1 MSASEPANAAPPPDN
16 ELIIGLVGAL
26 GIDLEQICKSIEVV
40 LSEFG
45 YTAHAIRLSR
55 TLASLDW
62 DQDLT
67 SEPFDVY
74 VASHM
79 TAGDRLCSPDC
90 WDRTDAFGLL
100 AVNQIAIKR
109 RAESGTDSPADRQ
122 AYVVR
127 SFKRPEEVERL
138 RSVYGSRFILI
149 AAYAPSNRR
158 GEHLEEQIRESRT
171 KPHSPTPQHTAEDLM
186 RRDENEGIAWGQNVL
201 GTFHLADF
209 FIDATDLAAQVA
221 IASAGGRT
229 RQDLRH
235 RVDLRRAF
243 EILFGHPNRTP
254 TREEFGMFQA
264 AAAMRRSAELR
275 RQVGSAITTAD
286 GDVVAVGVNEV
297 PKPGGGLYWE
307 DDPGDKREFQ
317 LGFDTSDEQKR
328 KIAEQIVD
336 GLASAEMLIE
346 GVDRDAVLAEIGR
359 TDVDSLIEYIRAVH
373 AEMAA
378 IADAAR
384 RGIPVQGCTLFVT
397 TFPCHHCARHI
408 VAAGIN
414 RVVYVSPYSK
424 SMAEELH
431 NDAIVVACE
440 HNDDDPRVRF
450 DPFVGVGPRRY
461 LELFEAP
468 ERKDK
473 LGRTREFTPTSAQ
486 PRLSDLDPWDLRQDE
501 LPYLRRE
508 QLAQE
513 LLQEVMDRH
522 EPKPVV
528 AEEALRN

>member
-1 MSASEPANAAPPPDN
+1 MPAKNAAPPPDN
-16 ELIIGLVGAL
+16 ELIIGLVGAV

-40 LSEFG
+40 LTEFD
-45 YTAHAIRLSR
+45 YAAHPIRLSQ
-55 TLASLDW
+55 TLGSLDW
-62 DQDLT
+62 DQELIP
-67 SEPFDVY
+67 EPFDEY

-79 TAGDRLCSPDC
+79 TAGDRLCSPGC

-100 AVNQIAIKR
+100 AISQIAIR
-109 RAESGTDSPADRQ
+109 RRSEGGGDVPADRQ

-138 RSVYGSRFILI
+138 RNVYGSRFILI
-149 AAYAPSNRR
+149 AAYAPSTRR
-158 GEHLEEQIRESRT
+158 REHLEEQIRESRT
-171 KPHSPTPQHTAEDLM
+171 KPHPPKPRHTAADLM
-186 RRDENEGIAWGQNVL
+186 QRDEKEGIDWGQNVL

-209 FIDATDLAAQVA
+209 FIDATDLSVQTE
-221 IASAGGRT
+221 IAVSDGET
-229 RQDLRH
+229 RHDLRH
-235 RVDLRRAF
+235 RADLRRAF

-264 AAAMRRSAELR
+264 AAAMRRSAELG
-275 RQVGSAITTAD
+275 RQVGSAITTSD

-307 DDPGDKREFQ
+307 DDPGDTREFQ
-317 LGFDTSDEQKR
+317 LGFDTSDDQKR
-328 KIAEQIVD
+328 KIAAQIVD

-346 GVDRDAVLAEIGR
+346 GADREAVLKEIAR
-359 TDVDSLIEYIRAVH
+359 TDVASLIEYIRAVH

-378 IADAAR
+378 ITDAAR
-384 RGIPVQGCTLFVT
+384 RGIPVQDCTLFVT

-408 VAAGIN
+408 VAAGIH

-440 HNDDDPRVRF
+440 RDDDDPRVRF
-450 DPFVGVGPRRY
+450 EPFVGVGPRRY

-473 LGRTREFTPTSAQ
+473 LGKAREFDPMTAQ

-513 LLQEVMDRH
+513 LLQTVTDGH
-522 EPKPVV
+522 DPKPVL
-528 AEEALRN
+528 ANASPDGA